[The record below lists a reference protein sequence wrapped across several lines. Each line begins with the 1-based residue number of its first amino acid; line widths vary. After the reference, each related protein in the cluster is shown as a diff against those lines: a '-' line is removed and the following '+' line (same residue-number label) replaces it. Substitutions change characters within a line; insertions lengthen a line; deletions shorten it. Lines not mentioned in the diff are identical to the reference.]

1 MARQVKVETYFL
13 SVLANAREFIDIAK
27 TENPEFKKVR
37 ELFFKWFLNT
47 FVYDLDVDG
56 AERWE
61 EMLSIIPKNTDN
73 LEKRKKRI
81 LAKLNSMLP
90 YTHRRLVEM
99 LPAVYGEGTFEIEL
113 DYDKYKLRI
122 DLSYSLLRYK
132 KAIKNYL
139 RNIIPAN
146 LSIVAQNRKIA
157 KQKILLGFM

>member
-1 MARQVKVETYFL
+1 
-13 SVLANAREFIDIAK
+13 
-27 TENPEFKKVR
+27 
-37 ELFFKWFLNT
+37 
-47 FVYDLDVDG
+47 
-56 AERWE
+56 
-61 EMLSIIPKNTDN
+61 
-73 LEKRKKRI
+73 
-81 LAKLNSMLP
+81 MLP

-99 LPAVYGEGTFEIEL
+99 LTAVYGEGTFEIEL

-157 KQKILLGFM
+157 KQKTLLGFM